1 MKLSAYLD
9 SCEIKIIYAA
19 IGYKVLKERI
29 LKVFLKVHILNSIF
43 ESTYFELLRR

>member
-9 SCEIKIIYAA
+9 SCEIKISYAA
-19 IGYKVLKERI
+19 IAYKVLKVHI
-29 LKVFLKVHILNSIF
+29 FKVFLKVHILNYIF